1 MAEETSFYSDRNG
14 VLVTDK
20 RLVLNSTT
28 YTMANITSVST
39 YKRKPIAGPLGVL
52 FSIFGAFIL
61 IGGIVSGNISAA
73 IIGGVVAVIGF
84 YCYRFSEPTFHLEI
98 TSASGEFTPLTSK
111 DSQLV
116 KNVAKAINEA
126 IVRRS

>member
-1 MAEETSFYSDRNG
+1 MADETSFYSDRNG

-28 YTMANITSVST
+28 YTTANITSVST
-39 YKRKPIAGPLGVL
+39 YKRHPVTGPLLSLV
-52 FSIFGAFIL
+52 FGAWIL
-61 IGGIVSGNISAA
+61 IVGIRSDRLSAVIIGIVM
-73 IIGGVVAVIGF
+73 VVIGF
-84 YCYRFSEPTFHLEI
+84 YWYRVSEPTFHLKI
-98 TSASGEFTPLTSK
+98 ASASGEFTPLKSK

-126 IVRRS
+126 IVHRS